1 MTRFSIFALTASA
14 AALALA
20 ACGDPEAPS
29 PAAPDGVPEE
39 WEQSAPVTAP
49 EAGEGEAADEDAGD
63 VPGIGEGDALPPA
76 DGASGAGAIDHDPSV
91 VRWDG
96 FGAADFGEGEEAVR
110 MSWGRPLTA
119 GEPAEGASCYMLFQD
134 PQPPEG
140 RGIAFMFEDDG
151 FRRYEVD
158 VEPLITAHVAPG
170 DISVGDEADAVTAAF
185 DDVEEA
191 PHKYVEGGRTLSVDA
206 PQGDTRLVFE
216 TDADGRI
223 ASWRIGQTP
232 QVDYVEG
239 CG

>member
-20 ACGDPEAPS
+20 ACGDPEASS
-29 PAAPDGVPEE
+29 PAAPDGVPET
-39 WEQSAPVTAP
+39 WAQSAPVTAP
-49 EAGEGEAADEDAGD
+49 EAG
-63 VPGIGEGDALPPA
+63 
-76 DGASGAGAIDHDPSV
+76 AGAIAHDPGV

-96 FGAADFGEGEEAVR
+96 FGAASFGDGEEAVR

-119 GEPAEGASCYMLFQD
+119 GEPAEGASCYMLVQD

-140 RGIAFMFEDDG
+140 RGIAFMFEDGG

-158 VEPLITAHVAPG
+158 SEPLITAHVAPG
-170 DISVGDEADAVTAAF
+170 NISVGDEADAVTAAF
-185 DDVEEA
+185 ADVEDA
-191 PHKYVEGGRTLSVDA
+191 PHKYVEGARTLSVDA

-223 ASWRIGQTP
+223 TRWRIGQTP